1 MKDIIK
7 QIRIAYKSQA
17 YYPALFLALALPD
30 ICGALESENGQANKN
45 KYKKWFEKYI
55 SKNYKNLNGET
66 CYYFRCAMLHQGST
80 IHNKS
85 NYNRIIFLEPN
96 DCYKFDDNIINEVLN
111 IDLINFCKNICKGV
125 ENWLDDKI
133 ENKIIQQN
141 IKKLIKKY
149 PNGIS
154 PYIMGIPVIG

>member
-30 ICGALESENGQANKN
+30 ICGALESEN
-45 KYKKWFEKYI
+45 
-55 SKNYKNLNGET
+55 
-66 CYYFRCAMLHQGST
+66 
-80 IHNKS
+80 
-85 NYNRIIFLEPN
+85 RIIFLEPN
-96 DCYKFDDNIINEVLN
+96 DRYKFDDNIINEVLN
-111 IDLINFCKNICKGV
+111 IDLINFCENICKGV

-149 PNGIS
+149 PNGIF